1 MDMSD
6 KTIVFDVR
14 GMTCDNCVQHVTKAV
29 RETPGVTG
37 VTVSLAKN
45 SADVAGNFDPVAVIA
60 AIEEE
65 GYEASV
71 RA

>member
-1 MDMSD
+1 M
-6 KTIVFDVR
+6 KLLFDVK

-29 RETPGVTG
+29 REVAGVRDAR
-37 VTVSLAKN
+37 VELATN
-45 SADVAGNFDPVAVIA
+45 SARVEGDFDAEKIVA

-65 GYEASV
+65 GYEAAV

>member
-1 MDMSD
+1 
-6 KTIVFDVR
+6 
-14 GMTCDNCVQHVTKAV
+14 VTKAV
-29 RETPGVTG
+29 REIPGVTE

-45 SADVAGNFDPVAVIA
+45 SADVAGDFDTTAVIA

-71 RA
+71 KA

>member
-1 MDMSD
+1 MQ
-6 KTIVFDVR
+6 KELTFDVR
-14 GMTCDNCVQHVTKAV
+14 GMTCDNCVHHVTQAV
-29 RETPGVTG
+29 QGVSG
-37 VTVSLAKN
+37 VRTVKVELAGG
-45 SADVAGNFDPVAVIA
+45 SARVEGDFDERQVIA